1 MENQSIIKPYYKI
14 NHSKLI
20 VNDICMHFKKIERT
34 KRYKDLKAKFED
46 IKSIDQA
53 IEFI

>member
-1 MENQSIIKPYYKI
+1 MEKQSNNKPYYKI
-14 NHSKLI
+14 DHSKLI
-20 VNDICMHFKKIERT
+20 INDISMHFKKIERT